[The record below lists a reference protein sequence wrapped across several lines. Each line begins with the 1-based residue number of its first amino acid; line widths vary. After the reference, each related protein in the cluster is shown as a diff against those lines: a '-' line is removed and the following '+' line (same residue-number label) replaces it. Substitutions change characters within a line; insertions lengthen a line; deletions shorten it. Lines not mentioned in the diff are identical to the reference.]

1 LNRQYI
7 ENIVPPT
14 TTRDFPVGVEIALPD
29 GTAPSPTHGHPGHHA
44 RRRRH
49 DRGLPAGRGRRDRG
63 ARARTAA
70 GDDPAGPA
78 VYRAFYLAAG
88 PWGATV
94 AAAVL
99 TFLAAALLALG
110 GVTVGVDV
118 VGGFDTRL
126 AGGVAA
132 LVAAILVLVAAAAYA
147 GVAGLL
153 VALVA
158 AGAFVVGVALLL
170 HRVGTRRHSTT
181 AFAGGVPV
189 LVVLVLLLG
198 VGLGW
203 GGGYDIVAEE
213 VPASSVGD
221 ADAEFADVPALRDDL
236 LSPSGT
242 DVYANCEEGDRRVCR
257 LSLRGYAGEARAA
270 RFLARHGV
278 RCPYLNGGTAGEESF
293 VAVDGDTYYRVS
305 CQAYGD

>member
-1 LNRQYI
+1 MD
-7 ENIVPPT
+7 PPEITLGGVAT
-14 TTRDFPVGVEIALPD
+14 TAGYLLVGAV
-29 GTAPSPTHGHPGHHA
+29 GTAVLSL
-44 RRRRH
+44 
-49 DRGLPAGRGRRDRG
+49 GLLG
-63 ARARTAA
+63 ATTPL
-70 GDDPAGPA
+70 GSA
-78 VYRAFYLAAG
+78 VYRVFYLAAG

-94 AAAVL
+94 TATVL
-99 TFLAAALLALG
+99 TFLAAALLSLG
-110 GVTVGVDV
+110 GVTVGADA

-126 AGGVAA
+126 AGGVAG
-132 LVAAILVLVAAAAYA
+132 LVAAVLVLVAAAAYA
-147 GVAGLL
+147 GAAGLL

-158 AGAFVVGVALLL
+158 AGVFVVGVALLL
-170 HRVGTRRHSTT
+170 YRVDARRHSAA

-213 VPASSVGD
+213 VPASVVEGV
-221 ADAEFADVPALRDDL
+221 DAEFAEVPTLRDDL

-242 DVYANCEEGDRRVCR
+242 DVYANCEGDDRRVCR
-257 LSLRGYAGEARAA
+257 LSLRGYAHEDRAA

-278 RCPYLNGGTAGEESF
+278 RCPYLNGGTADRESL